1 MISFALLEEKC
12 MLIKSSGGIVAKA
25 RKEVELA
32 VRVGNKPAALGAV
45 LAAVANHGVNV
56 LAYCTYSDGTELI
69 VLLITDNALAAKEAL
84 QGAGFACKANSVVLV
99 GASDE
104 VGAAARIGMHLGMAG
119 IEILYSYASSAGGE
133 HFVAV
138 FKTTDDERA
147 IQTLEVCPQARAA
160 A

>member
-1 MISFALLEEKC
+1 M
-12 MLIKSSGGIVAKA
+12 AKA

-32 VRVGNKPAALGAV
+32 VRVGNRPAALGGV
-45 LAAVANHGVNV
+45 LASVARHGVNV
-56 LAYCTYSDGTELI
+56 LAYCTYSDGDDLI

-84 QGAGFACKANSVVLV
+84 QTAGFPCKANSVVLV

-119 IEILYSYASSAGGE
+119 VEILYSYASSSGGDQ
-133 HFVAV
+133 FVAV
-138 FKTTDDERA
+138 FKTTNDERA
-147 IQTLEVCPQARAA
+147 IQALEVCPQARAA

>member
-1 MISFALLEEKC
+1 M
-12 MLIKSSGGIVAKA
+12 AKA
-25 RKEVELA
+25 KKEVELA
-32 VRVGNKPAALGAV
+32 VRVGNRPAALGGV

-56 LAYCTYSDGTELI
+56 LAYCTYSDGDDLI

-84 QGAGFACKANSVVLV
+84 QTAAFSCKANSVVLV

-119 IEILYSYASSAGGE
+119 IEILYSYASSSGGDQ
-133 HFVAV
+133 FVVV
-138 FKTTDDERA
+138 FKTTNDERA
-147 IQTLEVCPQARAA
+147 IQALEVCPQARAA

>member
-1 MISFALLEEKC
+1 M
-12 MLIKSSGGIVAKA
+12 AKA

-32 VRVGNKPAALGAV
+32 VRVGNKPAALGGV
-45 LAAVANHGVNV
+45 LASVARHGVNV
-56 LAYCTYSDGTELI
+56 LAYCTYSDGDDLI

-84 QGAGFACKANSVVLV
+84 QTAGFPCKANSVVLV

-119 IEILYSYASSAGGE
+119 VEILYSYASSSGGDQ
-133 HFVAV
+133 FVAV
-138 FKTTDDERA
+138 FKTTNDERA
-147 IQTLEVCPQARAA
+147 IQALEVCPQARAA

>member
-1 MISFALLEEKC
+1 MIFSSF
-12 MLIKSSGGIVAKA
+12 GGAVAKA

-32 VRVGNKPAALGAV
+32 VRVGNRPAALGGV
-45 LAAVANHGVNV
+45 LASVARHGVNV
-56 LAYCTYSDGTELI
+56 LAYCTYSDGDDLI

-84 QGAGFACKANSVVLV
+84 QTAGFSCKANSVVLV

-119 IEILYSYASSAGGE
+119 VEILYSYASSSGGDQ
-133 HFVAV
+133 FVAV
-138 FKTTDDERA
+138 FKTTNDERA
-147 IQTLEVCPQARAA
+147 IQALEVCPQARAA

>member
-1 MISFALLEEKC
+1 
-12 MLIKSSGGIVAKA
+12 VAKA

-32 VRVGNKPAALGAV
+32 VRVGNRPAALGGV

-56 LAYCTYSDGTELI
+56 LAYCTYSDGNDLI
-69 VLLITDNALAAKEAL
+69 VLLITDNALAAKESL
-84 QGAGFACKANSVVLV
+84 QMAGFSCKANSVVLV

-119 IEILYSYASSAGGE
+119 IEILYSYASSSGGDQ
-133 HFVAV
+133 FVAV
-138 FKTTDDERA
+138 FKTNNDERA
-147 IQTLEVCPQARAA
+147 IQSLEVCPQARAA

>member
-1 MISFALLEEKC
+1 MS
-12 MLIKSSGGIVAKA
+12 KA

-32 VRVGNKPAALGAV
+32 VRVGNRPAALGEV
-45 LAAVANHGVNV
+45 LAAVANHSVNV
-56 LAYCTYSDGTELI
+56 LAYCTYSDGNDLI

-84 QGAGFACKANSVVLV
+84 QTAGFSCKANSVVLV

-119 IEILYSYASSAGGE
+119 IEILYSYASSSGGDQ
-133 HFVAV
+133 FVAV
-138 FKTTDDERA
+138 FKTNNDEDA
-147 IQTLEVCPQARAA
+147 IQALEVCPQARAA

>member
-1 MISFALLEEKC
+1 MI
-12 MLIKSSGGIVAKA
+12 IKSFGGIVAKA

-45 LAAVANHGVNV
+45 LAAVANHNVNV
-56 LAYCTYSDGTELI
+56 LAYCTYSDGNDLI
-69 VLLITDNALAAKEAL
+69 VLLIIDDALAAKEAL
-84 QGAGFACKANSVVLV
+84 QAAGFSCKANSVVLV

-119 IEILYSYASSAGGE
+119 IEILYSYASSGGGD